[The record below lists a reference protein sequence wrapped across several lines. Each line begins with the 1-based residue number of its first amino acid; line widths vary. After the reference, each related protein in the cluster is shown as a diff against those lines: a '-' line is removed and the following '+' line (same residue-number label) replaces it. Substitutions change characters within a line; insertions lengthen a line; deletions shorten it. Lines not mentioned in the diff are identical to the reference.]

1 MIHTNRFIALSCVVA
16 SVFATSCVNE
26 TEEGLPSASGE
37 GYFIS
42 LTGDVNEGGADSR
55 AHWDINNDEKKSP
68 AFTWDASDSEMK
80 SFVWRGSNFVSFIG
94 GKNYSSTTVIPNET
108 DNNKAELQITEGL
121 TQEYTKGDIIWAVS
135 PLADTNITADNK
147 VTFTLPDQ
155 FIQTK
160 LDNTEHLKQYVL
172 MSGTGIVNDNNTA
185 SISFNVLPAIYRFKV
200 MNNEDAVLTVN
211 EVSISGPFCN
221 KAEISMGSGTVTPT
235 YSVPEGGTYTIKVA
249 TPAEGLTV
257 AANTTAYLY
266 ALVFPTETASISE
279 NITLSFKGSYDDT
292 PAHYTVS
299 AACNSIYSFDLDSNR
314 YYDMEVPVTRK
325 SYQPDYVT
333 IGNTDFTSEFNSVHS
348 DIVSLIGDG
357 SSVYYEFIN
366 HSAAGGANWNNWDL
380 CLTNGKEPGETN
392 YVEYYF
398 MRADNWGWAWRVP
411 GHTLDF
417 ETNLP
422 DYTTTLRGAT
432 VKMTITRNGKDISID
447 AKILKDGQE
456 YFYRGTINDIIPP
469 CANEVGTY
477 LTVEKSY
484 LMIDKNA
491 TRTVS
496 GTQAPASVSGQVGTS
511 DFNSGFDVARTES
524 LKAKVGQS
532 FKYTFWNYNDRQLQS
547 DGKAWP
553 YWYNWVFALKDESNT
568 GLAYIRAD
576 WFALGSLVINENGV
590 LKNFTANTYD
600 MNFLTGAKVDLTV
613 ELKTDGI
620 YLYADYYKDG
630 QRLATENQTYSYEA
644 KISTTLSKNAEFS
657 SYLTVDHSYIV
668 LESSSVQ

>member
-1 MIHTNRFIALSCVVA
+1 MTHINRFAVLSGVLLSA
-16 SVFATSCVNE
+16 FATSCVNE
-26 TEEGLPSASGE
+26 VENELTPVAGGE
-37 GYFIS
+37 GYYIS
-42 LTGDVNEGGADSR
+42 LTGDINKDGIDTR
-55 AHWDINNDEKKSP
+55 AHWDINTEDQSL
-68 AFTWDASDSEMK
+68 AFAWDNSSNEMK
-80 SFVWRGSNFVSFIG
+80 SFVWRSNVFVDF
-94 GKNYSSTTVIPNET
+94 KEDKKYSATTVTPT
-108 DNNKAELQITEGL
+108 DNGAELNITDGL
-121 TQEYTKGDIIWAVS
+121 SQEYAQGDIIWAVS
-135 PLADTNITADNK
+135 PLSDTNIGTDNK
-147 VTFTLPDQ
+147 VTFTLPDG
-155 FIQTK
+155 FTQTK
-160 LDNTEHLKQYVL
+160 LNSTEHLKPYIL
-172 MSGTGIVNDNNTA
+172 MSGTGTVDENITA
-185 SISFNVLPAIYRFKV
+185 NIRFDVLPAIYRFKV
-200 MNNEDAVLTVN
+200 ENGENEDLTVN

-235 YSVPEGGTYTIKVA
+235 YSVPEGGTYTIKIA
-249 TPAEGLTV
+249 TPSEGLKV

-266 ALVFPTETASISE
+266 ALVFPTKTASISE

-314 YYDMEVPVTRK
+314 YYDMEVPVTRE